1 MIHHEEKSNY
11 YPENL
16 LNFTNHLVSKIEE
29 VNGTLTFKRFKSKPD
44 RLNFVEAKKKEICP
58 HENYKNW
65 TLFRRRELNRKKTIM
80 SIWNFKRK
88 RD

>member
-29 VNGTLTFKRFKSKPD
+29 VNGTLTFRKSKSKPY
-44 RLNFVEAKKKEICP
+44 RLNFVEAKKKEIFP
-58 HENYKNW
+58 HENDKNW
-65 TLFRRRELNRKKTIM
+65 NLFRRRELNGKKTTM
-80 SIWNFKRK
+80 SI
-88 RD
+88 